1 MKNILLIF
9 TILLFTAN
17 SVAQECEFAEYYP
30 LVKLASKNYSDKNY
44 EDAEKNLKLA
54 FTKTDH
60 PLGADLHLAF
70 SVALKRKD
78 TKWAEQIAIRL
89 AKGGVPLR
97 YFRYHKKHKWYDK
110 FNADFETY
118 SDYYKENYNQEL
130 RDNFLS
136 LINRDK
142 EFNSKYHDWR
152 TREIELTLDELIKG
166 ASEIISDFNQMT
178 DKYGFPNEKIMGYH
192 YVSRKNSIEQYHSA
206 ALIIH
211 IYQRGVLIFENEI
224 YKIVCE
230 GGLHPN
236 YEETLKKIR
245 GYGNSTGVEQEMK
258 ARYEKYRGTE

>member
-17 SVAQECEFAEYYP
+17 SVAQDCEFAEYFP
-30 LVKLASKNYSDKNY
+30 LAKLAYKNYSDKNY

-97 YFRYHKKHKWYDK
+97 YFRYHKKYEWYDK

-130 RDNFLS
+130 RDNFFHYS
-136 LINRDK
+136 IVIRNLILNI
-142 EFNSKYHDWR
+142 
-152 TREIELTLDELIKG
+152 TIGELVKL
-166 ASEIISDFNQMT
+166 N
-178 DKYGFPNEKIMGYH
+178 
-192 YVSRKNSIEQYHSA
+192 
-206 ALIIH
+206 
-211 IYQRGVLIFENEI
+211 
-224 YKIVCE
+224 
-230 GGLHPN
+230 
-236 YEETLKKIR
+236 
-245 GYGNSTGVEQEMK
+245 
-258 ARYEKYRGTE
+258 